1 MKPIVLVGLMLLFTA
16 GVTLLLEGCKEEPV
30 VSVETPPPS
39 IPEAISF
46 PLDIGDKWFYS
57 YNSAINGKGSVVRQ
71 ITDTTSRGFRR
82 VIVTTHVG
90 DSISVATEYWLY
102 RDGKMYFRT
111 NGDSLGR
118 YDYPS
123 FVASLKG
130 DSSHSAPLLHDV
142 VKWHLTSTDFVGT
155 VYASQI
161 LQRDA
166 GMHPISFK
174 TITETAQSIGLTYL
188 LEFRFEG
195 VRTVKS
201 DTSRLV
207 GLFAS
212 GERYGDTL
220 AVTRGVCPIGRPASL
235 TWVRDS
241 HGEHYRR

>member
-1 MKPIVLVGLMLLFTA
+1 M
-16 GVTLLLEGCKEEPV
+16 
-30 VSVETPPPS
+30 
-39 IPEAISF
+39 PEAISF
-46 PLDIGDKWFYS
+46 PLSIGDKWFYS
-57 YNSAINGKGSVVRQ
+57 YSSAINGKGSVVRR
-71 ITDTTSRGFRR
+71 IADTTSRGFRR
-82 VIVTTHVG
+82 VLVTTRVG

-123 FVASLKG
+123 FVSSLKG
-130 DSSHSAPLLHDV
+130 DSSHSDPIVYDV
-142 VKWHLTSTDFVGT
+142 VKWHLTSTDFAGT

-174 TITETAQSIGLTYL
+174 TITGTAQSIGLYYL
-188 LEFRFEG
+188 FEYRFEL

-207 GLFAS
+207 GLLAN
-212 GERYGDTL
+212 GVVYGDTT
-220 AVTRGVCPIGRPASL
+220 AVTTGVRSVTRHGPELSAM
-235 TWVRDS
+235 RD
-241 HGEHYRR
+241 